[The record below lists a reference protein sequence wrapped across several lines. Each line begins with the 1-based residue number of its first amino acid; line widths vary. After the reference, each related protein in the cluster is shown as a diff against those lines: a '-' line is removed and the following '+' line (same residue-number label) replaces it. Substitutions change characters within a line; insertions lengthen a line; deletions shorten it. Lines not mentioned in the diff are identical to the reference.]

1 MASACAGMVSAASL
15 SARQVNGVRA
25 RQPVR
30 ASPRPRSASFRA
42 RVATRGVLAESFF
55 RATSTWAGAGER
67 ARVGGATRARTRP
80 ARRERIRGRADAS
93 VAPPTIRG
101 GVSAST
107 RARALR
113 APFRTSRPRRDRAAN
128 SPLLSTPPS
137 RIRFA
142 RRSARR
148 SRSRRTRCVPPR
160 PRSFPRARARLART
174 PERAPD
180 GFAPAATEP
189 RGHRRVGVSHGRDAE
204 SSDAPHRP
212 RASNFY
218 EVETFAARTQT
229 TTR

>member
-42 RVATRGVLAESFF
+42 RVATR
-55 RATSTWAGAGER
+55 RARGELFPR
-67 ARVGGATRARTRP
+67 DVDVGPRRASARVGGATRARTRP

-107 RARALR
+107 RARASG
-113 APFRTSRPRRDRAAN
+113 PFSAHLASPRPR
-128 SPLLSTPPS
+128 SKLTLLSTPPS

-160 PRSFPRARARLART
+160 PRSFPRARADSRGRPNAPPTVSPRPRPSRAGTAASAFRT
-174 PERAPD
+174 GD
-180 GFAPAATEP
+180 
-189 RGHRRVGVSHGRDAE
+189 DAE

-218 EVETFAARTQT
+218 AVETFAARTQT

>member
-42 RVATRGVLAESFF
+42 RVATR
-55 RATSTWAGAGER
+55 RARRELFPRDVDVGRRRAS

-107 RARALR
+107 RARASGPL
-113 APFRTSRPRRDRAAN
+113 FRTSRLAATAQQTHPFIHSPVPHQVRAPVRAAFAVKADAVRA
-128 SPLLSTPPS
+128 SPTPVVS
-137 RIRFA
+137 
-142 RRSARR
+142 S
-148 SRSRRTRCVPPR
+148 
-160 PRSFPRARARLART
+160 RARGLART